1 MLFSIQRYFWNI
13 SKAGNVLRR
22 LQNDVYRRNMIIL
35 TVKIRIRR
43 LSVVPSKVLL
53 RLEEVYSRG
62 KATMSKSGLHW
73 EPSGPP
79 LVNVRE
85 GPEGW
90 KGGGLWWEGSSPE
103 GPTGTG
109 ADRNATAAARQV
121 LYIKGFSIFT
131 NNRGRLTAEA
141 SARGAEKRGRR
152 IVSTLSLST
161 FYLLK
166 EKL

>member
-1 MLFSIQRYFWNI
+1 MLFSIQRYFGNI

-90 KGGGLWWEGSSPE
+90 KGGPMMGRVVARRADGNRRRSERNGCCSSSP
-103 GPTGTG
+103 
-109 ADRNATAAARQV
+109 
-121 LYIKGFSIFT
+121 LYK
-131 NNRGRLTAEA
+131 RLFNIYE
-141 SARGAEKRGRR
+141 
-152 IVSTLSLST
+152 
-161 FYLLK
+161 
-166 EKL
+166 